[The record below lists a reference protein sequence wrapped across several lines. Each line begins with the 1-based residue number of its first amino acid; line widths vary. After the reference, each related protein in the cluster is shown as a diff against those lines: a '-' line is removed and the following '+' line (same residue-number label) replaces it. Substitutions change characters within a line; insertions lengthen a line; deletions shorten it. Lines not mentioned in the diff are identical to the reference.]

1 MAPEVDQ
8 RQKSYEF
15 CQNQAISSLM
25 GTKTPH
31 FCVKTAEK
39 IRSIMATPLK
49 MVPPFLGHPLAPD
62 IEEYSHY
69 HQSTATRS
77 VLTWDDLLTM
87 MMILMMESSPITP
100 ANVCRNTDDV
110 EHGGLF
116 VMLSGSIVAPQ
127 WEIKG
132 GRTQNSGFRSFICFC
147 LCWVE
152 DS

>member
-8 RQKSYEF
+8 RLKLYEF
-15 CQNQAISSLM
+15 CQNKAISSLM
-25 GTKTPH
+25 STKTPH

-77 VLTWDDLLTM
+77 VLT
-87 MMILMMESSPITP
+87 
-100 ANVCRNTDDV
+100 
-110 EHGGLF
+110 
-116 VMLSGSIVAPQ
+116 
-127 WEIKG
+127 
-132 GRTQNSGFRSFICFC
+132 
-147 LCWVE
+147 
-152 DS
+152 